1 MGHVKTAVDDGSETM
16 TTEAS
21 GRPYRSALREE
32 QAEQTRMRIA
42 RAARDRFVERGWA
55 GTSVRSVA
63 VAAGVSEAT
72 VYAVYGNKAG
82 LATSLIDS
90 ADADADTDRAIADL
104 EAAAGDPRG
113 QLAAF
118 VRFDR
123 RLFENAG
130 ELIRVIAE
138 GRRNEPALQ
147 AAYAEGRSRGDRV
160 RREVFQSWPAEVFRS
175 GITLD
180 RALDAYAVA
189 ISVETYD
196 LAIHER
202 GWTPDDVQNWW
213 IELLG
218 DALLR

>member
-147 AAYAEGRSRGDRV
+147 AAYAEGRRRGDQV
-160 RREVFQSWPAEVFRS
+160 RREVFETWPAAAFRS

-202 GWTPDDVQNWW
+202 GWTPDILEGWW
-213 IELLG
+213 IQLLG
-218 DALLR
+218 QALLN

>member
-1 MGHVKTAVDDGSETM
+1 MA
-16 TTEAS
+16 TEVG

-42 RAARDRFVERGWA
+42 HAAHDRFVERGWA

-63 VAAGVSEAT
+63 LAAGVSEAT
-72 VYAVYGNKAG
+72 VYAVYGSKAG
-82 LATSLIDS
+82 LARSLIDS
-90 ADADADTDRAIADL
+90 ADAEADTGRAITDL
-104 EAAAGDPRG
+104 EAADGDPHG

-147 AAYAEGRSRGDRV
+147 VAYTEGRGRGDRM
-160 RREVFQSWPAEVFRS
+160 RREVFQTWPIQALRP

-180 RALDAYAVA
+180 RALDIYAIT
-189 ISVETYD
+189 ISIETYD
-196 LAIHER
+196 LATRER
-202 GWTPDDVQNWW
+202 GWTSDAVESWW

-218 DALLR
+218 NALLS